1 MTSVSSVGALDLCY
15 EIKEN
20 VMKENIPFLNI
31 LNNESNCYIEQ
42 NIKTKQ
48 NWHNL
53 FGLSK
58 MKSARFFEKFI
69 SPKEP
74 IRRFLSKRVR
84 LLLYTVYYLYLYIIF
99 YKNMVNKIQTITI
112 LQT

>member
-20 VMKENIPFLNI
+20 VMKENVPFLNL
-31 LNNESNCYIEQ
+31 LNNESNCYTEQ

-53 FGLSK
+53 WSVK
-58 MKSARFFEKFI
+58 NE
-69 SPKEP
+69 
-74 IRRFLSKRVR
+74 IRALFRK
-84 LLLYTVYYLYLYIIF
+84 VY
-99 YKNMVNKIQTITI
+99 
-112 LQT
+112 